1 MRTTPAPE
9 KSLPASAPPER
20 AGPVA
25 NGRDGP
31 ELVRRIAEMLAN
43 GLQTQVEP
51 FPRTEKEFYE
61 IQDALRA
68 LPPDD
73 VKGRLVIGGFLDHP
87 YGEDNWRCAD
97 CIYYLANRK
106 WCDLPELMVPV
117 EPDWYCR
124 LWRM

>member
-1 MRTTPAPE
+1 MRTTHAPE
-9 KSLPASAPPER
+9 KSLHASAPPDSATLLEK
-20 AGPVA
+20 
-25 NGRDGP
+25 
-31 ELVRRIAEMLAN
+31 IAELLAS

-51 FPRTEKEFYE
+51 FPQTEKEFYA
-61 IQDALRA
+61 IQEQLRA
-68 LPPDD
+68 LAPGDISS
-73 VKGRLVIGGFLDHP
+73 KLVIGGFLDHP
-87 YGEDNWRCAD
+87 YGPESWRCAD

>member
-1 MRTTPAPE
+1 LR
-9 KSLPASAPPER
+9 ASAPPDAVEH
-20 AGPVA
+20 
-25 NGRDGP
+25 
-31 ELVRRIAEMLAN
+31 ESLLTKIAELLAS

-51 FPRTEKEFYE
+51 FPATEKEFYE

-68 LPPDD
+68 LPPGDL
-73 VKGRLVIGGFLDHP
+73 KSKLVISGFLDHP